1 MPDLAST
8 PGPRPLTVRRITR
21 AEHGRFLAEHPE
33 ASFLQNPQ
41 WPGVKIDWRGDSVGF
56 YDGETLRATAL
67 VLFRRLPVPV
77 PVLKRRSLAYVAE
90 GPVFDRT
97 ASAGG
102 VAGAV
107 DLESVL
113 VPLVQYLKSR
123 GAFLVRVGLPGVVN
137 RWDGAEVRKAL
148 AAGEHRSVTQL
159 EPIHTAPEAAQ
170 VRARLTAMGWRAPGE
185 AEEFEAGQPQFQ
197 ARIPLQPELDAPAPD
212 GTPAE
217 PNKNGESPALE
228 AALNRMDSTS
238 RRQTRKS
245 TRSELTVT
253 VGTAEDL
260 PAWQALYEETATRDG
275 FTGRPL
281 AYFQRMFAELNAGGP
296 GAAGSGSGD
305 TAADTECTLYLAH
318 FGDQLLA
325 AAIYVRQAR
334 FGWYVYGASS
344 SEERKRY
351 APRALQLRQI
361 KDSLA
366 AGCTWF
372 DLGGMSPSLDPEYE
386 LAGLT
391 RFKTT
396 MGADVV
402 QTYGEW
408 DYPVNRALAA
418 AFNLY
423 MSRRG

>member
-1 MPDLAST
+1 MPDQAPTPRST
-8 PGPRPLTVRRITR
+8 PSSRPLTVRRITR
-21 AEHGRFLAEHPE
+21 GEHSRFLAEHPE

-67 VLFRRLPVPV
+67 VLFRRLPVPL
-77 PVLKRRSLAYVAE
+77 PVLKRRSLAYIAE

-97 ASAGG
+97 S
-102 VAGAV
+102 V

-113 VPLVQYLKSR
+113 APLVQYLKSR

-137 RWDGAEVRKAL
+137 RWDGAEVRRAL
-148 AAGEHRSVTQL
+148 AAGDHRSVTQL
-159 EPIHTAPEAAQ
+159 EPIHTAPEAEDL
-170 VRARLTAMGWRAPGE
+170 RARLTALGWRAPAE
-185 AEEFEAGQPQFQ
+185 SEEFEAGQPQFQ
-197 ARIPLQPELDAPAPD
+197 ARIPLQPELDAPGPD

-217 PNKNGESPALE
+217 PNQNGESPALE

-281 AYFQRMFAELNAGGP
+281 AYFQRMFAELNAGD
-296 GAAGSGSGD
+296 SG
-305 TAADTECTLYLAH
+305 ADTECTLYLAH

-325 AAIYVRQAR
+325 AAIYVRQAQ
-334 FGWYVYGASS
+334 FSWYVYGASS
-344 SEERKRY
+344 AEERKRY

-361 KDSLA
+361 QDSLA
-366 AGCTWF
+366 AGCTWY
-372 DLGGMSPSLDPEYE
+372 DLGGMSPSLDPGYE

-396 MGADVV
+396 MGADVI

-408 DYPVNRALAA
+408 DYPVNRPLAA

-423 MSRRG
+423 MARRS

>member
-159 EPIHTAPEAAQ
+159 EPIHTAPEAAGLAC
-170 VRARLTAMGWRAPGE
+170 AR
-185 AEEFEAGQPQFQ
+185 
-197 ARIPLQPELDAPAPD
+197 
-212 GTPAE
+212 
-217 PNKNGESPALE
+217 
-228 AALNRMDSTS
+228 
-238 RRQTRKS
+238 
-245 TRSELTVT
+245 
-253 VGTAEDL
+253 
-260 PAWQALYEETATRDG
+260 
-275 FTGRPL
+275 
-281 AYFQRMFAELNAGGP
+281 
-296 GAAGSGSGD
+296 
-305 TAADTECTLYLAH
+305 
-318 FGDQLLA
+318 
-325 AAIYVRQAR
+325 
-334 FGWYVYGASS
+334 
-344 SEERKRY
+344 
-351 APRALQLRQI
+351 
-361 KDSLA
+361 
-366 AGCTWF
+366 
-372 DLGGMSPSLDPEYE
+372 
-386 LAGLT
+386 
-391 RFKTT
+391 
-396 MGADVV
+396 
-402 QTYGEW
+402 
-408 DYPVNRALAA
+408 
-418 AFNLY
+418 
-423 MSRRG
+423 

>member
-1 MPDLAST
+1 MADH
-8 PGPRPLTVRRITR
+8 PR
-21 AEHGRFLAEHPE
+21 

-41 WPGVKIDWRGDSVGF
+41 WPGVKIDWRGDSLGF
-56 YDGETLRATAL
+56 FDGHSLKATAL
-67 VLFRRLPVPV
+67 VLFRGLPVPV
-77 PVLKRRSLAYVAE
+77 PVLKKRSLAYVAE
-90 GPVFDRT
+90 GPVFDS
-97 ASAGG
+97 SA
-102 VAGAV
+102 VQ
-107 DLESVL
+107 LESVL

-137 RWDGAEVRKAL
+137 RWDGSEVRKAL
-148 AAGEHRSVTQL
+148 AAGTHRSVTDL
-159 EPIHTAPEAAQ
+159 TPLHTDPAAEDVRSRLLALGWQAPSES
-170 VRARLTAMGWRAPGE
+170 
-185 AEEFEAGQPQFQ
+185 EEFEAGQPQFQ
-197 ARIPLQPELDAPAPD
+197 ARIPLQPELDIAPD
-212 GTPAE
+212 GTKAE

-245 TRSELTVT
+245 TRSELTVS
-253 VGTAEDL
+253 VGTVEDL
-260 PAWQALYEETATRDG
+260 PAWQALYEETAARDG

-281 AYFQRMFAELNAGGP
+281 AYFQRMFTELNS
-296 GAAGSGSGD
+296 AGSGGSGGSGD
-305 TAADTECTLYLAH
+305 SAMDTECTLYLAH
-318 FGDQLLA
+318 FGEQLLA
-325 AAIYVRQAR
+325 AAIYVRQGQ

-361 KDSLA
+361 QDSLA
-366 AGCTWF
+366 AGCTWY

-402 QTYGEW
+402 QTLGEW
-408 DYPVNRALAA
+408 DYPVNRVLARG
-418 AFNLY
+418 FNLY